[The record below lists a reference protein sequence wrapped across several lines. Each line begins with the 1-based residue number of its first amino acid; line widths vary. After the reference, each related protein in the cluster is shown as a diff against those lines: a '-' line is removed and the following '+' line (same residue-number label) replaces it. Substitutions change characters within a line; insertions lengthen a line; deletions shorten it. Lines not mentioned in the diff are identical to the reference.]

1 MSVIGNLEI
10 QIGRIPLPRVLGAY
24 NKLNANPDI
33 GAKKADCVKWLA
45 LGVHNGHFTL
55 DDKIGRAHV

>member
-45 LGVHNGHFTL
+45 LGVQ
-55 DDKIGRAHV
+55 IGRAHV